1 MTFLHLNV
9 LFITFGPVAGTIC
22 VRHQCAL
29 HNVWPSS
36 RYYVLDINVL
46 FITFGL
52 VAGTICVTFLHL
64 NVLFITFGL
73 VAGTICVRP
82 QCALHNVWPS
92 SRYYL
97 CDLPS
102 PQCALHNVWPS
113 SRYYLC

>member
-1 MTFLHLNV
+1 M
-9 LFITFGPVAGTIC
+9 
-22 VRHQCAL
+22 
-29 HNVWPSS
+29 
-36 RYYVLDINVL
+36 LDP
-46 FITFGL
+46 
-52 VAGTICVTFLHL
+52 

-73 VAGTICVRP
+73 VAGTICVRH

-113 SRYYLC
+113 SRYYVLDINVLFITFGLVAGTICVRHQCALHNVWPSSRYYLC